1 MKIIEKHFDIVT
13 QEETIVER
21 DETAAETK
29 ARLDSVKAY
38 ELLQAESEAK
48 TVAKQS
54 AQSKLAALGL
64 TMDDLK
70 ALGL

>member
-29 ARLDSVKAY
+29 ARLDSAKAY
-38 ELLQAESEAK
+38 ELLKSDREALESEKA
-48 TVAKQS
+48 TLFAR
-54 AQSKLAALGL
+54 LGL
-64 TMDDLK
+64 TADEAKL
-70 ALGL
+70 LLS

>member
-1 MKIIEKHFDIVT
+1 MKITEKHFDIVT

-29 ARLDSVKAY
+29 ARLDSAKAY

-48 TVAKQS
+48 A
-54 AQSKLAALGL
+54 AARAAAEAKLATLGL
-64 TMDDLK
+64 TADEVA
-70 ALGL
+70 ALLG